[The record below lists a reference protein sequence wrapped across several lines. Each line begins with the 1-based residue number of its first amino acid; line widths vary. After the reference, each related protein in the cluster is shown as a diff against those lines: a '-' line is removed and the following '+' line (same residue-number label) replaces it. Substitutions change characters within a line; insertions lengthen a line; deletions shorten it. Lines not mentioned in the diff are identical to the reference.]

1 MTFEIPGGRHVKA
14 NFDQELLSI
23 LQDDGLGLPPTSN
36 TTAFMEQFAQ
46 QVLAQTGQQMQT
58 DSVTRFLSDLQRY
71 GFLKPIGNVWNA
83 FVINGISWGLRGPT
97 APQGWQHQLTWSNE
111 LPLVISTHF
120 GGATVQR
127 PIRMMDL
134 AKPGYQEQWLME
146 HLSQMRR
153 IA

>member
-1 MTFEIPGGRHVKA
+1 MTFGIPGGRHVKA

-23 LQDDGLGLPPTSN
+23 LQDDGLGLPLTSN
-36 TTAFMEQFAQ
+36 PTAFMEQFAQ
-46 QVLAQTGQQMQT
+46 QVMAQTSQQIQT

-71 GFLKPIGNVWNA
+71 GFLKPVDDVWKA
-83 FVINGISWGLRGPT
+83 FVINGINWGLRGPT

-120 GGATVQR
+120 QGGAIQR